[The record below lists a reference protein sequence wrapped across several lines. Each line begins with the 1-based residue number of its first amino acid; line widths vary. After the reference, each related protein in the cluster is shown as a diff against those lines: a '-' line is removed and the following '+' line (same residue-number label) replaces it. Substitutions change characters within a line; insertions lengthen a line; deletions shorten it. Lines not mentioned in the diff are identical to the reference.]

1 MSAQIDSD
9 DPDSSRTPTL
19 TPALPLPPSKTRMK
33 QAAHDL
39 QALGSRLV
47 ELPRDRLR
55 QIDLPELLADALIEA
70 RSITRHE
77 ARRRQMQ
84 YIGKLMREIDPAP
97 IQAQLAIW
105 DGTSNAEI
113 ARQHA
118 LERWRTRLMDD
129 EGAFTEYAGLHPG
142 CDVQQLRTLVRNARR
157 EAAQN
162 KPPRSYR
169 ELFRVLR
176 SIETESPDDAG

>member
-1 MSAQIDSD
+1 MTDAIDNTAPADPAQV
-9 DPDSSRTPTL
+9 
-19 TPALPLPPSKTRMK
+19 ALSKTRLK

-39 QALGSRLV
+39 QALGARLV
-47 ELPRDRLR
+47 DLPRDKLKV
-55 QIDLPELLADALIEA
+55 IELPEPLLDAVLDA
-70 RSITRHE
+70 QSITRHE

-97 IQAQLAIW
+97 IQAQLSIW
-105 DGTSNAEI
+105 DGTSAAEV

-118 LERWRTRLMDD
+118 LERWRTRLLDS
-129 EGAFTEYAGLHPG
+129 ETGLTEFAAQHPG
-142 CDVQQLRTLVRNARR
+142 CDTQQLRSLVRNAKR

-162 KPPRSYR
+162 KPPKSYR

-176 SIETESPDDAG
+176 LIDGEVPLSDGQAPPALP